1 MTQYKD
7 FLKSAAQAVENQVAE
22 NPLLGIPVDPDVAGF
37 MGAFEDDPAILEAI
51 DNEAD
56 GENDVDGE

>member
-22 NPLLGIPVDPDVAGF
+22 NPSLGVPVDPDVAEF
-37 MGAFEDDPAILEAI
+37 MGAFEEDQVILEAI

-56 GENDVDGE
+56 GGNNDRGK